1 MRHSSKFLSQ
11 SRAGRVELFN
21 RLLRSPFPEN
31 AGEAGDKESGGGMQ
45 LGLIGLGKMGGNMA
59 ERLRLGGH
67 QVVGF
72 DFNADAVG
80 KLTASGN
87 VGVSSLGDLGANLK
101 GRKAIWI
108 MVPQGKPV
116 DDTIAKLEPLLNEG
130 DILIDGGNSNY
141 KDTMRRHDE
150 IAAKHFNFVDVG
162 TSGGVWGL
170 KEGYSMMI
178 GGDKEPVEYLTP
190 IFETLAPSKEKGW
203 GHVGPGGSGHFV
215 KMIHNGIE
223 YGMMQAYA
231 EGFTILEKKEE
242 LNLSLPQIADIWRHG
257 SVVRSW
263 LLDLTAEALAKNPSL
278 EGLEAFV
285 EDSGEGRWTVMEAI
299 DLNVSAPVITES
311 LMRRIRSREQNN
323 FTDRML
329 AIMRNSF
336 GGHAVKK
343 D

>member
-1 MRHSSKFLSQ
+1 
-11 SRAGRVELFN
+11 
-21 RLLRSPFPEN
+21 
-31 AGEAGDKESGGGMQ
+31 MQ

-72 DFNADAVG
+72 DFNAEAVAR
-80 KLTASGN
+80 LAASGN
-87 VGVSSLGDLGANLK
+87 VGVASLEELAEKLE

-108 MVPQGKPV
+108 MVPQGRPV
-116 DDTIAKLEPLLNEG
+116 DDTIARLSPHLNPG

-141 KDTMRRHDE
+141 KDTMRRHE
-150 IAAKHFNFVDVG
+150 EVAARGFQFVDVG
-162 TSGGVWGL
+162 TSGGIWGL

-178 GGDKEPVEYLTP
+178 GGDKEPVEYLRP
-190 IFETLAPSKEKGW
+190 IFQTLAPAADQGW
-203 GHVGPGGSGHFV
+203 GHVGPGGAGHFV

-231 EGFTILEKKEE
+231 EGFTIMETKKE
-242 LNLSLPQIADIWRHG
+242 LGLDLRQISQIWRFG

-263 LLDLTAEALAKNPSL
+263 LLDLAADALARNPRL
-278 EGLEAFV
+278 DGLEAFV
-285 EDSGEGRWTVMEAI
+285 EDSGEGRWTVIEAI
-299 DLNVSAPVITES
+299 DLNVSAPVITAS
-311 LMRRIRSREQNN
+311 LMRRIRSREENN

-329 AIMRNSF
+329 AVMRNEF